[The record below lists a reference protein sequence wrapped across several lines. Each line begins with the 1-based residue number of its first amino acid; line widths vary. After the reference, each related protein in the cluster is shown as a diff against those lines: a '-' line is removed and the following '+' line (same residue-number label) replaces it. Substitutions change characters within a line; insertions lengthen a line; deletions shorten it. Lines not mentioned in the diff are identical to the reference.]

1 MTLTSGKW
9 SPNKVTTGVREAFKT
24 GTPSQRPE
32 PSVAYQPPVEPIP
45 FPPGREPGCDD
56 EPAPAEA
63 KPDDHTFI
71 WLDDFCQQPPS
82 TSWLVRE
89 YLELDSLAAIFG
101 DSEAGKSF
109 LAIDL
114 SCHIAHGI
122 AWRGHKVNKGIVLY
136 IAGEGQNGLKR
147 RFKAWHEHHNLPVK
161 KNIAVRTIPAA
172 LCEPAKASQLV
183 EYIKKLIASIGTQ
196 PVFIVIDTLNR
207 NFGNGNENDTKDM
220 TAFVS
225 GMDCIR
231 TATGACLMVVHHC
244 GHGDKSRMR
253 AAISLHNAVDSE
265 YLVARE
271 GDRQE
276 ISSLV
281 TTITNTKTKEGGTP
295 KPLSWNWRQQA
306 LPWAELDDQGYPVP
320 LYSAVLV
327 PTDFVEPVKGK
338 RLGAREKRA
347 LEAFDRLLE
356 DHRANLEADGRDGK
370 NALVKLSDW
379 LIVVKTIEPE
389 SGNRSKLI
397 KSLESKELIYISD
410 GYVKKP

>member
-306 LPWAELDDQGYPVP
+306 LPWAELDDQGFPVP

-338 RLGAREKRA
+338 RLGAKEKKA
-347 LEAFDRLLE
+347 LETLERLFQE
-356 DHRANLEADGRDGK
+356 HRANLQSAGHDGK
-370 NALVKLSDW
+370 TTRVKVSEWIRAMDSYESD
-379 LIVVKTIEPE
+379 
-389 SGNRSKLI
+389 SGNASRTRTA
-397 KSLESKELIYISD
+397 LENKGIILISD
-410 GYVKKP
+410 GYVSIP